1 MKIIYIHIYLH
12 CGFGHPCQ
20 GYEHFLLH
28 VKARTQHTHIGKQD
42 SYQQGNEQGSDTQT
56 YTDKSDTSELDY
68 IDFEMYYIKW
78 KLCHLCM
85 ASIFS

>member
-1 MKIIYIHIYLH
+1 MKMIYIYIHIYLY

-42 SYQQGNEQGSDTQT
+42 SYQQGNEQGGDTQT
-56 YTDKSDTSELDY
+56 YTDKSDTSVLDY
-68 IDFEMYYIKW
+68 IDFEMYYIK
-78 KLCHLCM
+78 
-85 ASIFS
+85 